1 MLFME
6 VLVKFKIGQ
15 AFNQMLFV
23 HILFRIFQSFQNKM
37 QFMMIK
43 IINVMAVHKKFKFS
57 AKIGISNCKQ
67 ISVNLLLFLLL
78 KQIVTNKQLS

>member
-1 MLFME
+1 
-6 VLVKFKIGQ
+6 
-15 AFNQMLFV
+15 
-23 HILFRIFQSFQNKM
+23 
-37 QFMMIK
+37 MIK